1 MIGWLGGGGGV
12 GRTGDMRIGLYDGES
27 DCQDINSLTDRG
39 GAKLEHASDF
49 NRREPTRTAFN
60 CTVAIWAESVS
71 YRSARLPGL
80 TGRYRVVYTR

>member
-60 CTVAIWAESVS
+60 CTVAIWQSLFPQVS
-71 YRSARLPGL
+71 TLAGL
-80 TGRYRVVYTR
+80 DWQI